1 MSLSQSDANASINH
15 QASQRIIRV
24 DDYTHMQLDQLKS
37 KYAEMID
44 AYNEN
49 IDDIKL
55 KNKHYQVES

>member
-1 MSLSQSDANASINH
+1 
-15 QASQRIIRV
+15 
-24 DDYTHMQLDQLKS
+24 MQLDQLKS